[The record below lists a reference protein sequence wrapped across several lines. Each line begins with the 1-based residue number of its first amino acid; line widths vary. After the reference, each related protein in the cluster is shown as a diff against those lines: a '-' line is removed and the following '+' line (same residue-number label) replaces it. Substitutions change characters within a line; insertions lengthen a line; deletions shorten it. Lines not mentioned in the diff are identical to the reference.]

1 MGEEAAEPPPTV
13 RGGLIPA
20 QQTLLWGG
28 PAGHQT
34 PRCSHGQLVVLGGVD
49 REPPGTA
56 GLYSG

>member
-13 RGGLIPA
+13 GEGLIPA
-20 QQTLLWGG
+20 QQTLLWDG

-34 PRCSHGQLVVLGGVD
+34 PHCSHGQLVVLGGVEQ
-49 REPPGTA
+49 EPSGTA